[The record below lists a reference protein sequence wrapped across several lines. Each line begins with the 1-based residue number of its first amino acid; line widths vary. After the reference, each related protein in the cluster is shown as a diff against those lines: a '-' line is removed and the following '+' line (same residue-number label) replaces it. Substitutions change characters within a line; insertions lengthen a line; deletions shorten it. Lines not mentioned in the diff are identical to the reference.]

1 MAKKSNLVRAP
12 SKKARFDPLSPME
25 RSERMRS
32 VKGKD
37 TAPERV
43 VRKLVDSMGYRYRL
57 HARKLPGR
65 PDIVFPSRHKVLF
78 IHGCFWHRHRCAS
91 GVRIPRTRLDFWLPK
106 LENNRKRDR
115 RKIAALKRD
124 GWDVLIVWECQ
135 LRNGMKLKEKIK
147 GFLRSKK

>member
-1 MAKKSNLVRAP
+1 MAKKLSPARVRP
-12 SKKARFDPLSPME
+12 SKVRFDTLSPVE

-37 TAPERV
+37 TTPERV
-43 VRKLVDSMGYRYRL
+43 VRKLVDSMGYRYLL
-57 HARKLPGR
+57 HASNLPGR
-65 PDIVFPSRHKVLF
+65 PDIVFPSRHKAIFV
-78 IHGCFWHRHRCAS
+78 HGCFWHRHRCAS
-91 GVRIPRTRLDFWLPK
+91 GARLPRTRLDFWLPK

-135 LRNGMKLKEKIK
+135 LRNGTKLKEKIRD
-147 GFLRSKK
+147 FLRGKK